1 MDKSISDGGV
11 MQRASAPFLTIA
23 SSSIGL
29 GLLLLARS
37 SAFAVPGVDADLPDI
52 RVSAEHGHIHDQIVL
67 GNAYLSG
74 RGVHQDYKQAAYW
87 YEKAAGAGDPDAQ
100 NEIGYF
106 YQIGIGV
113 SSDPVR
119 AVHWFQLAASGGLL
133 DAKVNL
139 AVAYMWGEGVRQN
152 QRLAE
157 QLIREAADR
166 GSGIGATYIGEM
178 YYFGIGERQDQ
189 VSAEPWYEK
198 GAKLHNSLALYRLGV
213 ILSRPADHPRNLQ
226 RSAALMRE
234 AASSGFVPA
243 MHSLALLMINHPEFM
258 TSQAEALSLLSEAAG
273 DGTWKSSVV
282 LGILS
287 REGKLV
293 PKDDKD
299 AYFHFRVAALQGGNE
314 ATTLVAND
322 LKKLDAKLGANLKA
336 EVDADASNWVKQH
349 SVPLELVYKT
359 SERPLRFP
367 AFALSSTAPEIHAVG
382 LIPTKPL

>member
-1 MDKSISDGGV
+1 MP
-11 MQRASAPFLTIA
+11 RAGTPFLIKV
-23 SSSIGL
+23 SSSIAV
-29 GLLLLARS
+29 GLLLLAQRNAL
-37 SAFAVPGVDADLPDI
+37 AFPGADADLPDI

-106 YQIGIGV
+106 YQIGLGV
-113 SSDPVR
+113 SSDPAR
-119 AVHWFQLAASGGLL
+119 AAHWFQLAASGGLL

-139 AVAYMWGEGVRQN
+139 AVAYMWGQGVQQN

-157 QLIREAADR
+157 QLIREAADK
-166 GSGIGATYIGEM
+166 GSGIGATYMGEM

-189 VSAEPWYEK
+189 ASAEPWYEK
-198 GAKLHNSLALYRLGV
+198 GVKLHNSLALYRLGV

-243 MHSLALLMINHPEFM
+243 MHSLALLMINHPEYM
-258 TSQAEALSLLSEAAG
+258 PSQAEALSLLDEAAA
-273 DGTWKSSVV
+273 DGTWKSSIV

-293 PKDDKD
+293 PQNDKD
-299 AYFHFRVAALQGGNE
+299 AYFHFKVAALQGGNE
-314 ATTLVAND
+314 ATALVAND
-322 LKKLDAKLGANLKA
+322 LKMLENKLGANMKA
-336 EVDADASNWVKQH
+336 EVDTDASNWVTRH
-349 SVPLELVYKT
+349 NVPLELVYT
-359 SERPLRFP
+359 NSERPLRFP
-367 AFALSSTAPEIHAVG
+367 AFALSSTSPDIHAVG